1 MKAVLPSI
9 CRERQTP
16 TLNITQIK
24 YVAAALTVC
33 LLFHTLF
40 APMVDVPEWFIA
52 VGRPALPL
60 FLFAAAEGYV
70 HTRSRQA
77 YLKRLLSCSILMT
90 AATFAVQELFPNR
103 YELSLMGNAFGTL
116 FISVLYMVGW
126 DRLNEGLALK
136 ERSKIRDA
144 LFVFLLPVAAIMPLA
159 VVGILADTDI
169 NHAVLQA
176 LTFLAL
182 CIPNFFVISHGVLYI
197 LLGLLLYVFHE
208 KRVVQA
214 GIVILYGL
222 WFQYIY
228 GGGEWCIALAAI
240 PVWLYNGEKG
250 RGRKSFFYGFYPVAV
265 IALYILSWL
274 VDRFIVM

>member
-1 MKAVLPSI
+1 M
-9 CRERQTP
+9 
-16 TLNITQIK
+16 
-24 YVAAALTVC
+24 AAALTVC

-70 HTRSRQA
+70 HTRSRQT
-77 YLKRLLSCSILMT
+77 YLKRLLLCSILMT
-90 AATFAVQELFPNR
+90 AVTFAVQEFFPNR

-169 NHAVLQA
+169 NHAVLQV
-176 LTFLAL
+176 LTFLVL
-182 CIPNFFVISHGVLYI
+182 CVPNFFVISHGVLYI

-228 GGGEWCIALAAI
+228 GGGEWCIALAAV
-240 PVWLYNGEKG
+240 PVWLYNGERG

-265 IALYILSWL
+265 IVLYILSWL

>member
-1 MKAVLPSI
+1 MKDVLSSI
-9 CRERQTP
+9 RRERQIP

-126 DRLNEGLALK
+126 DRLNEGLA
-136 ERSKIRDA
+136 
-144 LFVFLLPVAAIMPLA
+144 
-159 VVGILADTDI
+159 
-169 NHAVLQA
+169 
-176 LTFLAL
+176 
-182 CIPNFFVISHGVLYI
+182 
-197 LLGLLLYVFHE
+197 
-208 KRVVQA
+208 
-214 GIVILYGL
+214 
-222 WFQYIY
+222 
-228 GGGEWCIALAAI
+228 
-240 PVWLYNGEKG
+240 
-250 RGRKSFFYGFYPVAV
+250 
-265 IALYILSWL
+265 
-274 VDRFIVM
+274 

>member
-1 MKAVLPSI
+1 MKGVLPSI
-9 CRERQTP
+9 RRERRIP

-70 HTRSRQA
+70 HTHSRPA
-77 YLKRLLSCSILMT
+77 YLKRLLLCSILMT
-90 AATFAVQELFPNR
+90 AVTFAVQELFPNR

-169 NHAVLQA
+169 NHVVLQA

-228 GGGEWCIALAAI
+228 GGGEWCIALAAV
-240 PVWLYNGEKG
+240 PVWLYNGERG
-250 RGRKSFFYGFYPVAV
+250 RGRKSFFYAFYPVAV
-265 IALYILSWL
+265 IVLYILSWL
-274 VDRFIVM
+274 FDRFIVM